1 MDSKEAS
8 AHFELAHTQLKN
20 ADTVFKLE
28 SYALCAFLSASSAEN
43 STSALLIN
51 LGAKPSK
58 KHRNSLVLYR
68 LAQNIT
74 DLDEDLMYMVEFMKE
89 LEPHITRAR
98 YPILR
103 GSELLPLDKV
113 YTREEVEKLLVDAQ
127 KVFNMVEKLLK
138 M

>member
-1 MDSKEAS
+1 MDSKEAV
-8 AHFELAHTQLKN
+8 AHFELARTQLKN
-20 ADTVFKLE
+20 AETVFELKIY
-28 SYALCAFLSASSAEN
+28 SLCAFLSASSAEN
-43 STSALLIN
+43 STSAFLIN

-74 DLDEDLMYMVEFMKE
+74 NHQENLMYMVEFMKE

-103 GSELLPLDKV
+103 GSELLPPDKV
-113 YTREEVEKLLVDAQ
+113 YTREEAEKLLVDAQ
-127 KVFNMVEKLLK
+127 KVFELVKELLK